1 MLQPSDALE
10 EQLGRMVSSGLPLGI
25 TDVGSTP
32 ECIAL
37 TGATRSGREE
47 RSAIRLSS
55 TSVRPGGKIL
65 QMGVV
70 KSQIN
75 AKAIMKLMTPR
86 KDLFY
91 TLFEHYRK
99 L

>member
-1 MLQPSDALE
+1 MLQPSDALDDP
-10 EQLGRMVSSGLPLGI
+10 LGRMASSGLPSGI

-65 QMGVV
+65 QMGVM

-75 AKAIMKLMTPR
+75 AKAIMNMMTPR